1 MRQAL
6 YGGNASDAVL
16 VVGGVHV
23 SNLTVILDY
32 GFTAVLLFMAARSF
46 TKVADDTSNQLRLVF
61 QVIQGL
67 CRHCAW
73 PLHKTTVVP
82 DVLAR
87 MAGASTGCQSRN

>member
-1 MRQAL
+1 MQAL

-46 TKVADDTSNQLRLVF
+46 AKVADDTSNQLRLVF
-61 QVIQGL
+61 QVF
-67 CRHCAW
+67 
-73 PLHKTTVVP
+73 
-82 DVLAR
+82 
-87 MAGASTGCQSRN
+87 